1 MPENEVYMQKI
12 SETLA
17 TMAAKVQQDG
27 SANLVSTNV
36 LAENFYREFL
46 NVLCGWKLDSANLE
60 DNAAGIDLVSEE
72 DRVVVQVSSTDSKPK
87 LQSSLDKLGLDAYA
101 GYRFVFLLIAP
112 KRAKHA
118 GLRVP
123 EGIRFDPAADVWSN
137 AELLRRAQGLEL
149 SRLKQLYQLSCNYFP
164 GDGAP
169 KTLSSGSGKDRG
181 ELRIAGM
188 SVAFHPIISSF
199 QKGENEYALGDI
211 SVVPSGAQYQVP
223 EDIMALFRQHIPPEE
238 RARIEANTYE
248 PKVRIEKIDI
258 NIYGR
263 GRRHDEIILTFS
275 KSYYRDFLIE
285 MKLLDRRLQN
295 GKKVREQY
303 MSPDQLDPAKSR
315 LPCQCGV
322 GLFLLTSDNY
332 LLYSQAS
339 PNVTVNPNQL
349 NYVSSGSM
357 DWEDAQTNPFRDVI
371 RECREELEYQL
382 SEEHLCLYSFGL
394 DLGRGFYQFSFF
406 ERSLLSR
413 QEIIGN
419 AMTAPD
425 YSKEFDGIRS
435 IPFDLPNVCALL
447 HESNWDETA
456 KANLI
461 LLAAK
466 EFGRD
471 ALEKEMNPA
480 WYRKKCRRDLLDEC
494 NRRAARPGPLAVL
507 STRYRRNMLQQ
518 MLRDYVAEVLAFI
531 DEDLN
536 FKSVFEV
543 GCGIGAL
550 TRPLAEQ
557 ARELAAVDVS
567 PIMIE
572 RTKKALGEEL
582 AEQVELREGFV
593 QDLPADRRYDI
604 LICSN
609 VLIHN
614 HDELGEIA
622 RKFAELSNV
631 IYLFERVNTENQ
643 PVWESNG
650 FTQPLREEEYIALF
664 PDYEVQRR
672 DAYPLYQKPD
682 GTPVH
687 TILFLKLVRK

>member
-1 MPENEVYMQKI
+1 MPENEVYLQKI

-36 LAENFYREFL
+36 NAENFYREFL
-46 NVLCGWKLDSANLE
+46 NVLCGWRLESANM
-60 DNAAGIDLVSEE
+60 DGNAAGIDLVSEE
-72 DRVVVQVSSTDSKPK
+72 DRVVVQVSSTDTKQK
-87 LQSSLDKLGLDAYA
+87 LQASLDKLDPNAYA
-101 GYRFVFLLIAP
+101 GYRFLFLLIAP
-112 KRAKHA
+112 KRTQHA

-149 SRLKQLYQLSCNYFP
+149 RRLKQLYQLSCEYFP
-164 GDGAP
+164 GAGAW
-169 KTLSSGSGKDRG
+169 KKLSSGSGKDRG

-188 SVAFHPIISSF
+188 PVAFHPIISSF

-211 SVVPSGAQYQVP
+211 SVVPSEAQYQVP

-285 MKLLDRRLQN
+285 MKLLDQRLPN

-394 DLGRGFYQFSFF
+394 DLGRGFYQFSFC

-425 YSKEFDGIRS
+425 FSKEFDGIKS
-435 IPFDLPNVCALL
+435 VPFDLPNVCALL
-447 HESNWDETA
+447 RESNWDETA

-471 ALEKEMNPA
+471 ALEKALNPD
-480 WYRKKCRRDLLDEC
+480 WFRKKCRRDLLDEC
-494 NRRAARPGPLAVL
+494 NRRANLSGPLAVL
-507 STRYRRNMLQQ
+507 SAQYPRNRLQRMLD
-518 MLRDYVAEVLAFI
+518 DYVRQAMDFI
-531 DEDLN
+531 DDDLD
-536 FKSVFEV
+536 FRSVFEV

-550 TRPLAEQ
+550 TRPLAER
-557 ARELAAVDVS
+557 ARELTAVDVS
-567 PIMIE
+567 PIMLE
-572 RTKKALGEEL
+572 RTKTALGPAL
-582 AEQVELREGFV
+582 AESVELREGFV
-593 QDLPADRRYDI
+593 QDLPAGRRYDI

-614 HDELGEIA
+614 HNELAEIA
-622 RKFAELSNV
+622 RKFAELSDV
-631 IYLFERVNTENQ
+631 LYLFERVNPGTRPIRQ
-643 PVWESNG
+643 SGG

-672 DAYPLYQKPD
+672 DAYPLYQKAD